1 MHESII
7 EKKMESNMLL
17 QIHDELVFESPKD
30 ELNELKDIV
39 LDKMI
44 NAMSL
49 SVPIEVDSG
58 HGQSWYEAH

>member
-1 MHESII
+1 MC
-7 EKKMESNMLL
+7 LL
-17 QIHDELVFESPKD
+17 EACDVSKLMQDHDELVFESPKD